1 MKKYNRVKKQYE
13 FDDVIKNGNQIKNE
27 YYILYY
33 KENDLGK
40 YRFGLS
46 VGKKLGNA
54 VFRNLYKRKIR
65 NIIDNSKKC
74 YQNNLDYIIIMRK
87 ACINLSFAE
96 MENKLVA
103 LLKKVN

>member
-40 YRFGLS
+40 YRFGIS

-65 NIIDNSKKC
+65 SIIDNSKKY
-74 YQNNLDYIIIMRK
+74 YQNDLDYIIIMRK
-87 ACINLSFAE
+87 ACIDLPYIE

-103 LLKKVN
+103 LLKKIN